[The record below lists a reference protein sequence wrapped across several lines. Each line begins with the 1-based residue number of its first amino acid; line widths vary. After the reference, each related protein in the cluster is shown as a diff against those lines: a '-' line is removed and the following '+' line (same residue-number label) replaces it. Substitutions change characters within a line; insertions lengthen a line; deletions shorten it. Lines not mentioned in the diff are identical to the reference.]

1 MSADE
6 KRIREFA
13 YQIWESEGQPTGQ
26 EERHWEMARKL
37 AEAEALAPNKS
48 TVRKSSK
55 PKLPAVD
62 SAQETKPASKT
73 TVKAAPAP
81 KPADPAKAKTATK
94 PADPAKA
101 KPAAKSVAASG
112 AKPAAKPAAKP
123 KANSASPLQAEQ
135 PAKPA
140 AKKTSKPSAS

>member
-13 YQIWESEGQPTGQ
+13 YQIWESEGQPSGQ

-37 AEAEALAPNKS
+37 AEAEALAPDKS

-62 SAQETKPASKT
+62 SAKEPKTAGKT
-73 TVKAAPAP
+73 TVKSAPAP

-94 PADPAKA
+94 SADPAKA
-101 KPAAKSVAASG
+101 KPAPRAASKPKG
-112 AKPAAKPAAKP
+112 NTAAPLQDDQPAA
-123 KANSASPLQAEQ
+123 
-135 PAKPA
+135 PA
-140 AKKTSKPSAS
+140 AKKTRKPSTT